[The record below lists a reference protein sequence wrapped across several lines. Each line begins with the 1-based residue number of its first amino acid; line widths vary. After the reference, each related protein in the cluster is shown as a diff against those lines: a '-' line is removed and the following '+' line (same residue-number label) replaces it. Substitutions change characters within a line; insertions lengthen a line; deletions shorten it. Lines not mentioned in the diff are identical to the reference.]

1 MLLTLYEYICIP
13 AIASVSLYFVHDTI
27 ITTQTLGSE
36 RIRYIDE
43 ITLKGIIKFCIQHT
57 HYTYEHTMIPTH
69 AKRHL
74 TKSTGGLVITKHN
87 IAHKHT
93 HTRTLQTSI
102 FV

>member
-13 AIASVSLYFVHDTI
+13 TIASVSLYFVHDTI

-43 ITLKGIIKFCIQHT
+43 ITLKGIIKCCIQHT
-57 HYTYEHTMIPTH
+57 HYTYEHNDTH
-69 AKRHL
+69 TRQETLDKINRRFGDNKTQYCSQA
-74 TKSTGGLVITKHN
+74 
-87 IAHKHT
+87 HT
-93 HTRTLQTSI
+93 HTRTLQPSI